1 MTSFTVNSL
10 HICWNLD
17 VTFTLC
23 QTRSHGAFRGSVPK
37 FSCAQKFVLNIYL
50 NKNKNLAPYQFCP
63 PNLATGLFYAS
74 LYFQNCGILSVLT
87 SEFANVSDFSPHIIF
102 AVS

>member
-37 FSCAQKFVLNIYL
+37 FSCAQKFETYILIKTKILPLISFALQTWLQAYFM
-50 NKNKNLAPYQFCP
+50 LAYTFKIVAFCQF
-63 PNLATGLFYAS
+63 
-74 LYFQNCGILSVLT
+74 
-87 SEFANVSDFSPHIIF
+87 
-102 AVS
+102 